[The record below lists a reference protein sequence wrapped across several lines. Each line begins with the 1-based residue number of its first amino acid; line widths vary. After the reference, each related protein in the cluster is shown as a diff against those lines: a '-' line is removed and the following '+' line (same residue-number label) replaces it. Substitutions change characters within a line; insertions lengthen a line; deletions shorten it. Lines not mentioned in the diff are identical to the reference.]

1 MGRIVFTENIP
12 FDMKVWQQ
20 REDFVEVYAGSDCI
34 MARCADGTVLRKCR
48 SRARVWDTASDSA
61 LRNEG
66 LRGPDEGRI
75 ESWRHVR
82 QISLSLQ
89 IPGLALGLTPEGRC
103 VALLPPDRLGS
114 EDRCSIC
121 ETIENWRELAE
132 VSATNDLFALTRDGR
147 VLQWT
152 FPERRGLWNESM
164 KFYHYPCDVWRNIT
178 HLRGGIWDIS
188 GMTREGQA
196 FYTER
201 CSGSLPGR
209 RTSGWESGRARDM
222 LFGTSAE
229 TPPSL
234 TPEEERKSRTFS
246 GVLDLTPFGTSEP
259 TLVVKRDHVLYWEPS
274 SDRRPI
280 CQGVERVFACGYE
293 AVALT
298 TDRRLIPVLPLDN
311 RWAELEGWR
320 GIVSAAIGH
329 VDWDPAAHFVVAVT
343 EEG

>member
-12 FDMKVWQQ
+12 FDMQDWQ
-20 REDFVEVYAGSDCI
+20 RRADFVEVYAGSDCI

-48 SRARVWDTASDSA
+48 SGARVWDTASDSA

-66 LRGPDEGRI
+66 LLGPDEGRI

-82 QISLSLQ
+82 QISLSVQ

-121 ETIENWRELAE
+121 ETIESWRDLAE

-152 FPERRGLWNESM
+152 FPERRGLWNESVD
-164 KFYHYPCDVWRNIT
+164 FHHYPCDVWRNIT
-178 HLRGGIWDIS
+178 QLRGGIQAVF
-188 GMTREGQA
+188 GTTREGRA
-196 FYTER
+196 FCAEL
-201 CSGSLPGR
+201 CSGGLIGKRAPDR
-209 RTSGWESGRARDM
+209 ESGRSRNM
-222 LFGTSAE
+222 LFRTSAE
-229 TPPSL
+229 TTPSL

-246 GVLDLTPFGTSEP
+246 GVLDLAPIGTDDRA
-259 TLVVKRDHVLYWEPS
+259 LVVKKDHALYCEPS
-274 SDRRPI
+274 SGDGPI

-298 TDRRLIPVLPLDN
+298 TDRRLIPVLPSGD
-311 RWAELEGWR
+311 RWAEIEGWR
-320 GIVSAAIGH
+320 EIRSAAIGH

-343 EEG
+343 EAG